1 MIVENSTITKKY
13 DFKVKYDQ
21 HGKDVE
27 FDFYDKDEL
36 LLIENFEKIVLKLR
50 EENLEEYSMVE
61 LGSNQAYYSLLF
73 KSILKDKKVT
83 SIMVEPHEPYLVRG
97 VEHFD
102 MNNFSG
108 IFLNKSIGNN
118 WVAHLTNF
126 DVETISVDEIIEEY
140 ELDELSVLHSDIDG
154 SEIVM
159 LHGCE
164 QSFLTKK
171 IKHGF
176 ILTHGL
182 ETHLE
187 CLNILSKYEY
197 NVVLDHREN
206 NVGCDGLIIIE
217 VKK

>member
-1 MIVENSTITKKY
+1 MIVENQTITKKY

-21 HGKDVE
+21 HGRNVDS
-27 FDFYDKDEL
+27 DFYDKDEL

-50 EENLEEYSMVE
+50 DENIETYSMIE

-83 SIMVEPHEPYLVRG
+83 SIMVEPNEPYLVRG
-97 VEHFD
+97 IEHFNI
-102 MNNFSG
+102 NNFSG
-108 IFLNKSIGNN
+108 IFLNKSIGNS
-118 WVAHLTNF
+118 WVAHHTSF
-126 DVETISVDEIIEEY
+126 DVETVSIDEIICEY
-140 ELDELSVLHSDIDG
+140 KLNEVSVLHSDIDG
-154 SEIVM
+154 SEINM

-171 IKHGF
+171 IKYAF

-197 NVVLDHREN
+197 NIILDHREN
-206 NVGCDGLIIIE
+206 NVGYDSLIITE